1 MSKRR
6 VMVTFFLISGLL
18 LAPAAAVAGTP
29 VEDFAASDTDR
40 SATLN
45 PAEFRRFIAL
55 SAAAGRSRAVMVRDR
70 NLHDRA
76 FQRLDTDRNG
86 QLSRAEL
93 QLR

>member
-18 LAPAAAVAGTP
+18 LAHGAALAGTP
-29 VEDFAASDTDR
+29 VEDFVASDTDR